1 MQNLLDRLAAWFNDR
16 VLQRVLRNS
25 TYLILSNLISVFL
38 TIFITRKLGVYNY
51 GVLGLVTSYVTNV
64 NKLFSFRMNEVVVH
78 YVGEAYVNQDHPKAG
93 ALIKFAAG
101 VEAVTSLF
109 AFLFMVC
116 TARLGA
122 QIFLDDPELSG
133 LILFYGI
140 SILGGIVMET
150 ANGILRVINRYRSI
164 ALISLV
170 QNVLVA
176 LIVYYAST
184 HDLGLSGI
192 LSAYL
197 IGKIIL
203 GVVPSI
209 LCLLWLPNFIG
220 KEWWKAPLS
229 LIDDKKSIMKFT
241 VSTNISSTI
250 NLFARDGELLWVGG
264 LLSPLYAG
272 YYKTA
277 MTVINMVLTPINPMI
292 DTSYPEMNRAITQ
305 KNWAKIRRLLGKI
318 TTLSAVWTGAAF
330 AGLLFLGKQLL
341 FHEVVLPGFTFQ
353 IFREEFLPAYDIIMI
368 LMFGYGI
375 ANILFWNR
383 TLLLTF
389 DEADFATTVSFYTMI
404 AKMFLTVIFVPRGA
418 PYIEAILLS
427 SYLAVSVLIMTFRGL
442 YDLKRAEKETLPAK
456 SSTRRPLRVN
466 LGRKRSGK
474 REAPGEQK

>member
-1 MQNLLDRLAAWFNDR
+1 MQNLLDRVAGWFNDR
-16 VLQRVLRNS
+16 VLRRVLRNS

-38 TIFITRKLGVYNY
+38 TIFITRRLGVYNY
-51 GVLGLVTSYVTNV
+51 GVLGLITSYVTNI
-64 NKLFSFRMNEVVVH
+64 NKLFSFRMNEVVVR
-78 YVGEAYVNQDHPKAG
+78 YVGEAYVNQDHPKTG

-122 QIFLDDPELSG
+122 KIFLDDADLSR

-140 SILGGIVMET
+140 SILGGLVMET

-164 ALISLV
+164 ALVSLI
-170 QNVLVA
+170 QNVIVA
-176 LIVYYAST
+176 LIVFFAT
-184 HDLGLSGI
+184 RQNLGLTGI

-197 IGKIIL
+197 IGKILL
-203 GVVPSI
+203 GIVPVI
-209 LCLLWLPNFIG
+209 LCVLWLPQVIG
-220 KEWWKAPLS
+220 KDWMKSPLS
-229 LIDDKKSIMKFT
+229 LIDDKRSILKFT

-250 NLFARDGELLWVGG
+250 NLLARDGELLWVGG

-292 DTSYPEMNRAITQ
+292 DTSYPEMNRAIIR
-305 KNWAKIRRLLGKI
+305 KNWSKIRRLLRK
-318 TTLSAVWTGAAF
+318 TSTLSAIWTCAAF
-330 AGLLFLGKQLL
+330 VGLLFLGKPLL
-341 FHEVVLPGFTFQ
+341 FHQVSLPGFSFQ

-368 LMFGYGI
+368 LMFGYGT

-389 DEADFATTVSFYTMI
+389 SEADYATWVSFYSMLL
-404 AKMFLTVIFVPRGA
+404 KMFLTVVLVPRGA
-418 PYIEAILLS
+418 YYIEAILLS
-427 SYLAVSVLIMTFRGL
+427 AYLAISVLIMTFRGM
-442 YDLKRAEKETLPAK
+442 YDLRKAEKQSLPEK
-456 SSTRRPLRVN
+456 
-466 LGRKRSGK
+466 KGK
-474 REAPGEQK
+474 TA

>member
-1 MQNLLDRLAAWFNDR
+1 MQNLLNKLTTWFNDK
-16 VLQRVLRNS
+16 VLRRVLRNS

-78 YVGEAYVNQDHPKAG
+78 YVGEAYVNQDHPKTG

-116 TARLGA
+116 TAKLGA
-122 QIFLDDPELSG
+122 KIFLDDPELSG

-164 ALISLV
+164 ALISLI
-170 QNVLVA
+170 QNVIVA
-176 LIVYYAST
+176 FIVYYAST
-184 HDLGLSGI
+184 HGFGLSGI

-203 GVVPSI
+203 GVVPVI
-209 LCLLWLPNFIG
+209 LCLIWLPKLIG
-220 KEWWKAPLS
+220 KTWWKAPLS
-229 LIDDKKSIMKFT
+229 LIDDKKAIMKFT

-264 LLSPLYAG
+264 LLSPLQAG

-292 DTSYPEMNRAITQ
+292 DTSYPEMNRAIIE
-305 KNWAKIRRLLGKI
+305 KDWSKIRRLLRKI

-330 AGLLFLGKQLL
+330 AGLLFFGKQLL
-341 FHEVVLPGFTFQ
+341 FHEVSLLGLSFQ

-389 DEADFATTVSFYTMI
+389 SEADFATTVSFYTMI
-404 AKMFLTVIFVPRGA
+404 AKMFLTILFVPRGA

-427 SYLAVSVLIMTFRGL
+427 GYLAISVLIMTWRGL
-442 YDLKRAEKETLPAK
+442 YDLKKAEQESLPEK
-456 SSTRRPLRVN
+456 KPTRRPLRVN
-466 LGRKRSGK
+466 LIRKKSKERGD
-474 REAPGEQK
+474 QKPQK